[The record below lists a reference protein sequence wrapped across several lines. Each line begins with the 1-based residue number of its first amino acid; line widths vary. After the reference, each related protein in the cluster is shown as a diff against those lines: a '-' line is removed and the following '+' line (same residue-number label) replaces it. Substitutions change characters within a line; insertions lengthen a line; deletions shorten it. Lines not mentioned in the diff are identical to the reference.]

1 MNNILIF
8 YQSQISY
15 VYELLRNNEL
25 GDEVKAISN
34 MWYCHFLMTQ
44 YDDHRW
50 IKHSFVNEKIVQFL
64 TQKLKL
70 LMEKKFQDLIYH
82 ACEYLCSLQFV

>member
-1 MNNILIF
+1 
-8 YQSQISY
+8 

-25 GDEVKAISN
+25 GDKVKAISD

-44 YDDHRW
+44 YDDHKQ
-50 IKHSFVNEKIVQFL
+50 IEHFFVNEKIVQFL

-70 LMEKKFQDLIYH
+70 IMKKKFQIKIYH
-82 ACEYLCSLQFV
+82 ACE